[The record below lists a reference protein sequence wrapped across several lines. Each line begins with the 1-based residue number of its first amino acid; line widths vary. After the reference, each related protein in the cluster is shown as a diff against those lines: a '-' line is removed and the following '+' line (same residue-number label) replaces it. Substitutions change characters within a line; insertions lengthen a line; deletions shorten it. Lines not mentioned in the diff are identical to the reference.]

1 MIRSAMSAFG
11 VIALCFAIM
20 QVPSSKA
27 PIASVSAHSEPAAVL
42 PVPDSDEL
50 WHAISALEERVA
62 ELESRPACPCPV
74 EQPKAQPVAKA
85 AVTKAPY
92 KARWVNH
99 DGLSFRDHG
108 IMVHGLSPSLSDEE
122 MASQRD
128 AYHDQYGGGHSHVGS
143 PAVAVQRTV
152 SNCPGGVCPVNT
164 VNVSRTASSQ
174 AGYTGVTVQRS
185 VSNCPGGVCPTS
197 RTTTVQRSGGLFGFG
212 LLGRRR

>member
-50 WHAISALEERVA
+50 WNAISALEDRVA

-74 EQPKAQPVAKA
+74 EKPKTQPVAKA

-108 IMVHGLSPSLSDEE
+108 IIVHGLSPSLSDEE

-143 PAVAVQRTV
+143 SVV
-152 SNCPGGVCPVNT
+152 SNCPGGVCPVN
-164 VNVSRTASSQ
+164 SSSGL
-174 AGYTGVTVQRS
+174 ARNVTVQRS

-197 RTTTVQRSGGLFGFG
+197 RTTTVQRSGGVFGFG

>member
-1 MIRSAMSAFG
+1 MIRSTMSAFG

-20 QVPSSKA
+20 QIPSSKA

-50 WHAISALEERVA
+50 WHAISALEGRVA
-62 ELESRPACPCPV
+62 RLEARPECPCPI
-74 EQPKAQPVAKA
+74 ERPKAQPVSKA
-85 AVTKAPY
+85 TVTKAPY

-108 IMVHGLSPSLSDEE
+108 IIVHGLSPSLSDEE

-143 PAVAVQRTV
+143 PVV
-152 SNCPGGVCPVNT
+152 SSCPGGVCPVNT
-164 VNVSRTASSQ
+164 VNVSRTASSPS
-174 AGYTGVTVQRS
+174 GYTGVTVQRS
-185 VSNCPGGVCPTS
+185 VSSCPGGVCPAS
-197 RTTTVQRSGGLFGFG
+197 RTTTAQRSGGLFGFG